1 MSASAGEPG
10 TVVPTRRWSLR
21 RTRRPGDAQGTLS
34 RLLAHPSMRAGL
46 LLFTLVVL
54 AAVLATWIAPHDP
67 LRNNF
72 RARFTAPNDTYWLGT
87 DRFGRDILSRTL
99 YGARVSL
106 RIGLSVALSTAL
118 IGGAIGALAGFARR
132 LDGPLMRV
140 MDALMAFPAVLLAI
154 ALAAALGPSELNVV
168 LALTIAYAPRTARVM
183 RAGVMVVREFPFVEG
198 AQAIGASA
206 TRVLLRHVIPNA
218 LAPLVVQQTYV
229 FALAI
234 LAEAVL
240 SFLGV
245 GPPPPT
251 PTLGGIVSEGRDY
264 IQEAP
269 WISIV
274 PGIAIALTVLGL
286 NLMGDGLRD
295 ALDPRLRQAVR

>member
-1 MSASAGEPG
+1 MAVARRVPG
-10 TVVPTRRWSLR
+10 TW
-21 RTRRPGDAQGTLS
+21 S
-34 RLLAHPSMRAGL
+34 RLLAHPSFRWGL
-46 LLFTLVVL
+46 LLFGLVVL
-54 AAVLATWIAPHDP
+54 CGLMASWVSPYDP

-72 RARFTAPNDTYWLGT
+72 RARLVAPGEAHWLGT

-99 YGARVSL
+99 HGAQVSL
-106 RIGLSVALSTAL
+106 RIGLAVAGVTAL
-118 IGGAIGALAGFARR
+118 VGGAVGALAGFARR
-132 LDGPLMRV
+132 LDGPLMRL

-154 ALAAALGPSELNVV
+154 ALAAALGPSEINAI
-168 LALTIAYAPRTARVM
+168 LALSIAYVPRTARVM

-198 AQAIGASA
+198 AQAIGASS
-206 TRVLLRHVIPNA
+206 TRVLLRHVLPNA

-229 FALAI
+229 FALAV

-251 PTLGGIVSEGRDY
+251 PTLGGIISEGRDY

-274 PGIAIALTVLGL
+274 PGIGIALTVLGL

-295 ALDPRLRQAVR
+295 ALDPRLRDAVR